1 MRIWLNWLHERFIL
15 ISMCT
20 VQLTTQRWKR
30 EWEEKRNNR
39 MDNTSCGLL
48 FSVIKF
54 KLKYTTSLISSK
66 MTIYK
71 MVTNYCFCCSRFD
84 FLFFY
89 ILLHSAL
96 LKFDDVDMMDVS
108 DDDRIGQL
116 NKRGMNL
123 VLIVPYPLFINLVVL
138 KEEKKL
144 FFS

>member
-1 MRIWLNWLHERFIL
+1 
-15 ISMCT
+15 
-20 VQLTTQRWKR
+20 
-30 EWEEKRNNR
+30 
-39 MDNTSCGLL
+39 
-48 FSVIKF
+48 
-54 KLKYTTSLISSK
+54 
-66 MTIYK
+66 

-84 FLFFY
+84 FLFFS

-138 KEEKKL
+138 KEKKTY
-144 FFS
+144 FSHKAQHLRISDKKV